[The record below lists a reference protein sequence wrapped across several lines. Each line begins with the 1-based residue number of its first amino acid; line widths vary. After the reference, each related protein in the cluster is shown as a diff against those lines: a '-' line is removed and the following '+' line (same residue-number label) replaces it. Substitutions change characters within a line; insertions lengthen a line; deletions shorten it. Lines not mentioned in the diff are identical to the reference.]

1 MGGESWE
8 RDEVCVWG
16 GGHPIA
22 SIHIIDRGV
31 AIVAVSNRA
40 KSQEC
45 VCGAQLNE
53 EFESPQHR
61 EGPSI
66 SVRARL
72 TGRVFI
78 CGQRMKAFCFCTK
91 RFILLV

>member
-1 MGGESWE
+1 MG
-8 RDEVCVWG
+8 RD
-16 GGHPIA
+16 

-31 AIVAVSNRA
+31 AIVAASNRA

-53 EFESPQHR
+53 QFESPQHR

-72 TGRVFI
+72 TGRVFFAASE
-78 CGQRMKAFCFCTK
+78 GK
-91 RFILLV
+91 RFVSAQRDLFYWFQKKSD